1 MRIGAHMSAAG
12 GFENA
17 IKGGKE
23 IDCESVQ
30 MFVKSNR
37 SWGARAVKDEEYA
50 LFKDKRAAQSGI
62 SSIFCHG
69 TYLVNLAAEDKEI
82 LVKSI
87 ACFELEYDLCTKL
100 GLDFLV
106 FHPGAPKKMGLEK
119 GIAQVAASLNAIA
132 KKFPKSPVKILL
144 ENTAG
149 QGSTIGRTWPEL
161 RQILEKLEEPKRF
174 GLCFDTCHAFSAGHD
189 IRTEKAYEKTMKAI
203 DGEID
208 LDRIRAFHLNDS
220 ENELGTNHDR
230 HAHIGE
236 GHIGTEGFR
245 SLVNDLRFKDHPGTI
260 ETPDEEKFPQDL
272 ARLKG
277 LRT

>member
-17 IKGGKE
+17 IKGGSE
-23 IDCESVQ
+23 INCEAVQ

-37 SWGARAVKDEEYA
+37 SWGARAVKDEEFGT
-50 LFKDKRAAQSGI
+50 FKSVRSAQSNI

-82 LVKSI
+82 LAKSI
-87 ACFELEYDLCTKL
+87 TCFELEYDISTKL

-106 FHPGAPKKMGLEK
+106 FHPGAPKAMGLDR
-119 GIAQVAASLNAIA
+119 GIAQVARSLNAIA
-132 KKFPKSPVKILL
+132 KKFPGSPVKILL

-149 QGSTIGRTWPEL
+149 QGSTIGRTWSEL
-161 RQILEKLEEPKRF
+161 RQILDKLEEPKRF
-174 GLCFDTCHAFSAGHD
+174 GLCFDTCHAFAAGYD
-189 IRTEKAYEKTMKAI
+189 IRTEKIYEKTMKEVN
-203 DGEID
+203 DEIG
-208 LDRIRAFHLNDS
+208 LDRIYAFHLNDS
-220 ENELGTNHDR
+220 EHELGTNHDR

-236 GHIGTEGFR
+236 GQIGTEGFR
-245 SLVNDLRFKDHPGTI
+245 WLVNDPRFKDHPGTV

-272 ARLKG
+272 KRLKG
-277 LRT
+277 LRK